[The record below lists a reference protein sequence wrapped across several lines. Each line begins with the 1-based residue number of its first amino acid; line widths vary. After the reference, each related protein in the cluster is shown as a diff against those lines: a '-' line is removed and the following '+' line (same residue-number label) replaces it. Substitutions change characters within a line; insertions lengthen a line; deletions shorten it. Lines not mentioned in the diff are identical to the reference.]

1 MTTWVYQQCGPLQYK
16 FKKFKAFKASYV
28 NIYRQIKEWKWWK
41 RVLGFKELAPLE
53 HPVAPGV
60 LEPVGCPLLPPSL
73 LLGHGQGPALGGQPG
88 PPARAHPSLLQA
100 AEQRVGH

>member
-53 HPVAPGV
+53 APVALGV
-60 LEPVGCPLLPPSL
+60 LEPVGSPLLPFPL
-73 LLGHGQGPALGGQPG
+73 LQGHG
-88 PPARAHPSLLQA
+88 
-100 AEQRVGH
+100 